1 MGPLPPQ
8 GLFPKEFDGA
18 NGLSAG
24 LSGDLLVGLQMDAIL
39 ANILGAELV
48 GGFAVK
54 LTELTDAGVISLF
67 GAGADGQKLQ
77 VIGEGF

>member
-1 MGPLPPQ
+1 MRPGALES
-8 GLFPKEFDGA
+8 LFPKQLEGTDGL
-18 NGLSAG
+18 GAG
-24 LSGDLLVGLQMDAIL
+24 LPGDLLVGLQMDAIL

>member
-1 MGPLPPQ
+1 
-8 GLFPKEFDGA
+8 
-18 NGLSAG
+18 
-24 LSGDLLVGLQMDAIL
+24 MDAIL